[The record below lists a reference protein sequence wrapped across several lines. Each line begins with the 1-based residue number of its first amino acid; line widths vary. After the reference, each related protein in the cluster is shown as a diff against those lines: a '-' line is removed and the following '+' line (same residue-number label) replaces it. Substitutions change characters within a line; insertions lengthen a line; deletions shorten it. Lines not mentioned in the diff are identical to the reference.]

1 MWDEKAMYQS
11 YFTPANDSFS
21 MILVPKPNV
30 DMFQKD
36 ILREVLE
43 YDDELMHITSGN
55 TTYNG
60 TSCFIP
66 RAL

>member
-1 MWDEKAMYQS
+1 
-11 YFTPANDSFS
+11 

-60 TSCFIP
+60 TSCAIP